1 MSLIVRMQ
9 IQFPKFGGDKK
20 STATKSIKKG
30 LPQIKKGSKKPSPTG
45 TTRTGGAGYKKFVGD
60 ALWLPNTTRPE
71 WLDGSLPGDRGFDPL
86 GLAKPTQYLQVA
98 LDEQNI
104 NTGVNKAGG
113 IIGAYQGSDELV
125 SSEKRLQPYKDVF
138 GLERF
143 RECELIHGRWAML
156 ACLGCIVAEGVT
168 GVSWVETGKLELD
181 GAQYFNLNLPFS
193 ITQLI
198 WIEAIAVGGAEIYRN
213 AELDSAKRCYP
224 GGIFD
229 PLKLA
234 SDDSERSFKLKEA
247 EIKHARLAM
256 IAFLGYAVQAGVTG
270 QGALGSLALFAKNL
284 S

>member
-1 MSLIVRMQ
+1 MSLIVKMQ
-9 IQFPKFGGDKK
+9 FQFPKFGGDKK
-20 STATKSIKKG
+20 GGQTKKIV
-30 LPQIKKGSKKPSPTG
+30 PQIKKSPKKPSSSG
-45 TTRTGGAGYKKFVGD
+45 TTRTGGTGYRKFVGD
-60 ALWLPNTTRPE
+60 ALWLPNTTRPV

-86 GLAKPTQYLQVA
+86 GLAKPTEYLQVE

-104 NTGVNKAGG
+104 NMGVNKAGG
-113 IIGAYQGSDELV
+113 IIGSYQESAELV
-125 SSEKRLQPYKDVF
+125 SSEKRLQPYKEVF

-256 IAFLGYAVQAGVTG
+256 IAFLGYSIQAGVTG